1 MKLSVIIPVYNEKK
15 TILEIV
21 RQVKAVDLDK
31 EILIVDDGSTD
42 GTKEQLKSLEGDAEV
57 RIFYHDTNRGKGSA
71 IRTALEHVQGDLV
84 IVQDADL
91 EYDPQDYIKLVRP
104 ILEGKTQVV
113 YGSRYLSKE
122 NLLPFTKFR
131 MGVLLLNWLVKLLFG
146 FNITD
151 EATCYK
157 VFKTELL
164 KNLPLKCK
172 KFEFCPEVTA
182 KILKRG
188 YRIIEIPISYSY
200 RTVSEGKKIGWKDG
214 LSAVLTLIKYRF
226 LD

>member
-1 MKLSVIIPVYNEKK
+1 MPAYNEKG

-21 RQVKAVDLDK
+21 RKVKAVDLQK

-42 GTKEQLKSLEGDAEV
+42 GTKEQLKSLEGDPEI

-71 IRTALEHVQGDLV
+71 IRTALDHVRGDLV
-84 IVQDADL
+84 IIQDADL

-104 ILEGKTQVV
+104 IMQGKTEVV
-113 YGSRYLSKE
+113 YGSRYLSRE
-122 NLLPFTKFR
+122 NILPFTKFKI
-131 MGVLLLNWLVKLLFG
+131 GVLLLNWLVKLLYRFPV
-146 FNITD
+146 TD

-157 VFKTELL
+157 VFKADLL
-164 KNLPLKCK
+164 KGLSLKCK

-188 YRIIEIPISYSY
+188 HKIIEIPITYRY
-200 RTVSEGKKIGWKDG
+200 RTVEEGKKIGWRDG
-214 LSAVLTLIKYRF
+214 LSAVATLIKYRLF
-226 LD
+226 D

>member
-1 MKLSVIIPVYNEKK
+1 MKLSVIIPVYNEKQ
-15 TILEIV
+15 TILKIV
-21 RQVKAVDLDK
+21 RKVKAVGLEK

-42 GTKEQLKSLEGDAEV
+42 GTKEELKSLEGDGE
-57 RIFYHDTNRGKGSA
+57 IKILYHEANRGKGRA
-71 IRTALEHVQGDLV
+71 IRTALDHVEGDLV

-91 EYDPQDYIKLVRP
+91 EYDPDDYAKLIAP
-104 ILEGKTQVV
+104 IMEGKTEVV

-122 NLLPFTKFR
+122 NILPFTKFKI
-131 MGVLLLNWLVKLLFG
+131 GVLLLNWLVKVLYG
-146 FNITD
+146 FHITD

-164 KNLPLKCK
+164 KSLSLKCE

-188 YRIIEIPISYSY
+188 HKIIEIPISYRY
-200 RTVSEGKKIGWKDG
+200 RTVEEGKKIGWKDG
-214 LSAVLTLIKYRF
+214 LSAVMTLIRYRF
-226 LD
+226 FD

>member
-1 MKLSVIIPVYNEKK
+1 MKLSVIMPAYNEKG

-21 RQVKAVDLDK
+21 RKVKAVDLQK

-42 GTKEQLKSLEGDAEV
+42 GTKEQLKSLEGDPEI

-71 IRTALEHVQGDLV
+71 IRTALDHVRGDLV
-84 IVQDADL
+84 IIQDADL

-104 ILEGKTQVV
+104 IMQGKTEVV
-113 YGSRYLSKE
+113 YGSRYLSRE
-122 NLLPFTKFR
+122 NILPFTKFKI
-131 MGVLLLNWLVKLLFG
+131 GVLLLNWLVKLLYRFPV
-146 FNITD
+146 TD

-157 VFKTELL
+157 VFKADLL
-164 KNLPLKCK
+164 KGLSLKCK

-188 YRIIEIPISYSY
+188 HKIIEIPITYRY
-200 RTVSEGKKIGWKDG
+200 RTVEEGKKIGWRDG
-214 LSAVLTLIKYRF
+214 LSAVATLIKYRLF
-226 LD
+226 D

>member
-21 RQVKAVDLDK
+21 RQVKAVDLEK
-31 EILIVDDGSTD
+31 EMLIVDDGSTD
-42 GTKEQLKSLEGDAEV
+42 GTKEVLKSLEGDEEI

-71 IRTALEHVQGDLV
+71 IRTALDHVQGDLV

-91 EYDPQDYIKLVRP
+91 EYDPRDYTKLVRP
-104 ILEGKTQVV
+104 IMEGKTQVV
-113 YGSRYLSKE
+113 YGSRYLNQE
-122 NLLPFTKFR
+122 NPLPFTKFKI
-131 MGVLLLNWLVKLLFG
+131 GVLLLNWLVKLLFG
-146 FNITD
+146 FHITD

-157 VFKTELL
+157 VFKAELL
-164 KNLPLKCK
+164 KNLSLKCK

-188 YRIIEIPISYSY
+188 YKIIEIPISYRY

-214 LSAVLTLIKYRF
+214 LSAVVTLIKYRLF
-226 LD
+226 D

>member
-15 TILEIV
+15 TILKIV
-21 RQVKAVDLDK
+21 RQVKAVDLEK

-42 GTKEQLKSLEGDAEV
+42 GTKEALKSLEGDEEI

-71 IRTALEHVQGDLV
+71 IRTALDHVQGDLV

-91 EYDPQDYIKLVRP
+91 EYDPRDYTKLVRP
-104 ILEGKTQVV
+104 IMEGKTQVV
-113 YGSRYLSKE
+113 YGSRYLNQE
-122 NLLPFTKFR
+122 NLLPFTKFKI
-131 MGVLLLNWLVKLLFG
+131 GVLLLNWLVRLLFG
-146 FNITD
+146 FHITD

-157 VFKTELL
+157 VFKAELL
-164 KNLPLKCK
+164 KNLYLKCR

-188 YRIIEIPISYSY
+188 YKIIEIPISYRY

-214 LSAVLTLIKYRF
+214 LSAVVTLIKYRLF
-226 LD
+226 D

>member
-1 MKLSVIIPVYNEKK
+1 MKLSVIIPVYNEKE

-21 RQVKAVDLDK
+21 RKVKVVDLKK

-42 GTKEQLKSLEGDAEV
+42 GTKERLKSLEGDEEV
-57 RIFYHDTNRGKGSA
+57 RIFYHQTNQGKGSA
-71 IRTALEHVQGDLV
+71 IRTALEQVQGDLV

-104 ILEGKTQVV
+104 IMEGRAEVV
-113 YGSRYLSKE
+113 YGSRYLNEKKRHR
-122 NLLPFTKFR
+122 FTKFK
-131 MGVLLLNWLVKLLFG
+131 MGVLLLNFLVKLLYG
-146 FNITD
+146 FHITD

-157 VFKTELL
+157 VFKADLL
-164 KNLPLKCK
+164 KSLSLKCK

-188 YRIIEIPISYSY
+188 HKIIEIPIFYEPRS
-200 RTVSEGKKIGWKDG
+200 VEEGKKIGWKDG
-214 LSAVLTLIKYRF
+214 LSAVVTLIKYRF
-226 LD
+226 FD